1 MAKNVHLNGGPWHDR
16 FVVIEDGADHF
27 HVMEA
32 VPDAI
37 RRAIRQ
43 DDLTEGFNQVHLK
56 EGTYSVVSGPQ
67 YRNEFEWD
75 GWLSHD

>member
-1 MAKNVHLNGGPWHDR
+1 MAQTIHLNGGPWHDR
-16 FVVIEDGADHF
+16 VVAIEDGLDHV

-37 RRAIRQ
+37 RRAILDETMQ
-43 DDLTEGFNQVHLK
+43 EGFNVVPLK
-56 EGTYSVVSGPQ
+56 EGTYSRVSGPQ